1 MSCGAVQCTPRRLK
15 DVESLVVGEKA
26 NGELEKLVER
36 VAARGAK
43 PLNYNQ
49 FKAPLMSQ
57 LAKRAIRSL
66 SA

>member
-1 MSCGAVQCTPRRLK
+1 LE
-15 DVESLVVGEKA
+15 DVESLVVGETPGA
-26 NGELEKLVER
+26 ELQKLVER